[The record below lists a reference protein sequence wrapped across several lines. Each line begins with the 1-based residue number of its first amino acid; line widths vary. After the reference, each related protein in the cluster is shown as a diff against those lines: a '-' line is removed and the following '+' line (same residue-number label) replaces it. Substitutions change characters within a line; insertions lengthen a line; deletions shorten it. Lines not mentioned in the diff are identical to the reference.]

1 MVSAKWAG
9 KVVLASGVLALMAG
23 CGDKDRMARALQM
36 KDEQIRRQQGEL
48 AEKEQTIGTLH
59 AANQGL
65 VDQNGKILDNNVK
78 TQQQLAA
85 TTSALNDLRGQMVA
99 LQGKLETSTKGE
111 VTVQDAGFNK
121 EPGAITIRVANSVLF
136 DSGQAT
142 LRPQAYETLDKV
154 AAELNG
160 KFNANYIRVEG
171 HTDRT
176 PIVRNKDKFADNM
189 QLSQARAK
197 AVFDYLTGKGKV
209 SSGRMYTAGFSFNQ
223 PVVTPEKTKAD
234 QAKNRRV
241 DIVILPTNVKVV
253 KEHLAANGR

>member
-1 MVSAKWAG
+1 MVFAKMAG

-23 CGDKDRMARALQM
+23 CGDKDRMSRALQM
-36 KDEQIRRQQGEL
+36 KDEQIRRQEAEL

-59 AANQGL
+59 TANKGL
-65 VDQNGKILDNNVK
+65 LDQNTKIVDNSAK

-85 TTSALNDLRGQMVA
+85 TTSALNDLRGQMA
-99 LQGKLETSTKGE
+99 SLQGKLETANKGE
-111 VTVQDAGFNK
+111 VTVQESGFNK

-142 LRPQAYETLDKV
+142 LKPQAYATLDKV

-176 PIVRNKDKFADNM
+176 PVVRNKDKFADNM

-209 SSGRMYTAGFSFNQ
+209 GSGRMYTAGFSYNQ
-223 PVVTPEKTKAD
+223 PVVSPETTAAD
-234 QAKNRRV
+234 RAKNRRV

-253 KEHLAANGR
+253 KEHLASNR

>member
-36 KDEQIRRQQGEL
+36 KDETIRRQQGEI
-48 AEKEQTIGTLH
+48 AEK
-59 AANQGL
+59 
-65 VDQNGKILDNNVK
+65 D
-78 TQQQLAA
+78 QQLAVVTEQNGNFAKAQSDMAAAHARTTQQLVA
-85 TTSALNDLRGQMVA
+85 TNSALNDLRGQMA
-99 LQGKLETSTKGE
+99 SLQGKLETANKGE
-111 VTVQDAGFNK
+111 VTVQESGFNK

-142 LRPQAYETLDKV
+142 LKPQAFETLDKV

-176 PIVRNKDKFADNM
+176 PIVRNKDKYADNM

-209 SSGRMYTAGFSFNQ
+209 SSGRMYTAGFSYNQ
-223 PVVTPEKTKAD
+223 PVVSPEKTKAD

-253 KEHLAANGR
+253 KEHLASSR

>member
-1 MVSAKWAG
+1 MVLAKMAG

-23 CGDKDRMARALQM
+23 CGDKERMSRALQM
-36 KDEQIRRQQGEL
+36 KDEQIRRQETEL
-48 AEKEQTIGTLH
+48 AQKDEAIGTLH
-59 AANQGL
+59 TANKGL
-65 VDQNGKILDNNVK
+65 LDQNTKIVENSAK
-78 TQQQLAA
+78 THQQLAA
-85 TTSALNDLRGQMVA
+85 TTSALNDLRGQMA
-99 LQGKLETSTKGE
+99 SLQSKLETSSKGE
-111 VTVQDAGFNK
+111 VTVQESGFNK

-142 LRPQAYETLDKV
+142 LKPQAYETLDKV
-154 AAELNG
+154 ASELNG
-160 KFNANYIRVEG
+160 KFTANFIRVEG

-176 PIVRNKDKFADNM
+176 PIVRNKDKYADNM

-209 SSGRMYTAGFSFNQ
+209 SSGRMYTAGFSYNQ
-223 PVVTPEKTKAD
+223 PVVSPEKTKAD

-253 KEHLAANGR
+253 KEHLASSR